1 MQFARL
7 TRYGLLSVTG
17 EDARQ
22 FLHAQLTNDIEH
34 LAPDRWVLAGWCS
47 AKGRLLA
54 TFLVVPAP
62 EGFLLQLARD
72 LAEPANA
79 DEVQWT
85 LQEIRAGPGVQR
97 RHGGRY
103 RALGRRRRATCRRSD
118 LNYYVYYKVD
128 VARLAELRT
137 AVERLFFLLE
147 RECGVRGRWM
157 HRRDDPTTYM
167 EVYEDVKDA
176 ARFEALLEREGAKLG
191 VQRRLERFVC
201 A

>member
-1 MQFARL
+1 
-7 TRYGLLSVTG
+7 
-17 EDARQ
+17 
-22 FLHAQLTNDIEH
+22 
-34 LAPDRWVLAGWCS
+34 
-47 AKGRLLA
+47 
-54 TFLVVPAP
+54 
-62 EGFLLQLARD
+62 
-72 LAEPANA
+72 
-79 DEVQWT
+79 
-85 LQEIRAGPGVQR
+85 
-97 RHGGRY
+97 
-103 RALGRRRRATCRRSD
+103 
-118 LNYYVYYKVD
+118 VD

-137 AVERLFFLLE
+137 AVERLFALLE